1 MDDMTLTAEMPENN
15 STVID
20 TDIQGTKSGGG
31 KPAVEPTP
39 EKEAPRKPESAR
51 DSLEAEAKKIAA
63 QEDKGDEEDGDDEKP
78 VVNKETEKPKAEV
91 KESEAKAKDANE
103 QEAKPSPKPSE
114 GRKIIEAPARFL
126 PRAKE
131 LWNNVPHPVRE
142 EFDRVMRESET
153 EISQYREAK
162 QFRDDVKEFEDLAQR
177 HGVPFK
183 QVLTNYV
190 DIERKFSEDP
200 AQGFRQLMQNMNMH
214 PTQAIG
220 AILRSVNATPQQLA
234 QMLTSNPEAFT
245 ALAPNMQRQ
254 NPQAPLPNQRQPDP
268 EIAAL
273 KEQVQAL
280 HAERVAN
287 DIIRPFSQ
295 EYPEYHEHEDAIAK
309 VLQSGIIDQIHGSS
323 LSPRD
328 KLEAALFMVAPHV
341 VKRGSASGPVQD
353 NSVQGTRTSET
364 PAVDLRGGDKS
375 VKSSLGDVTDVVE
388 PERKMSMRDMLEEE
402 ARKIGRRAS

>member
-1 MDDMTLTAEMPENN
+1 MDDMTLTAELPENN

-20 TDIQGTKSGGG
+20 TDIQGVKSGGG
-31 KPAVEPTP
+31 KPAIEPTP

-63 QEDKGDEEDGDDEKP
+63 ESEKEDGDEKP
-78 VVNKETEKPKAEV
+78 VAENKEPEKPKAEV

-103 QEAKPSPKPSE
+103 PEAKPSPKPSE

-131 LWNNVPHPVRE
+131 LWANVPHPVRE

-153 EISQYREAK
+153 EIAQYKEAK
-162 QFRDDVKEFEDLAQR
+162 QFRDDVKEFEELAQR

-234 QMLTSNPEAFT
+234 QMLTNNPEAFT
-245 ALAPNMQRQ
+245 ALAPNMPRQTQQAQQQQR
-254 NPQAPLPNQRQPDP
+254 APDP
-268 EIAAL
+268 EISAL

-287 DIIRPFSQ
+287 DIIRPFAQ
-295 EYPEYHEHEDAIAK
+295 EYPEYHEHEEAIAK

-341 VKRGSASGPVQD
+341 KRGSASGTVQD
-353 NSVQGTRTSET
+353 NSVQGGRTSET
-364 PAVDLRGGDKS
+364 PAVDLRGGNKS
-375 VKSSLGDVTDVVE
+375 VKSSLGDVTDVAE
-388 PERKMSMRDMLEEE
+388 PERKMSMREMLEDE
-402 ARKIGRRAS
+402 ARKLARKAS

>member
-1 MDDMTLTAEMPENN
+1 MDDMTLTAELPENN

-20 TDIQGTKSGGG
+20 TDIQGVKSGGG
-31 KPAVEPTP
+31 KPAIEPTP

-63 QEDKGDEEDGDDEKP
+63 ESEKDDGDEKP
-78 VVNKETEKPKAEV
+78 TAGNKEPEKPKAEV

-103 QEAKPSPKPSE
+103 PEAKPSPKPSE

-131 LWNNVPHPVRE
+131 LWANVPHPVRE

-153 EISQYREAK
+153 EIAQYKEAK
-162 QFRDDVKEFEDLAQR
+162 QFRDDVKEFEGLAQR

-234 QMLTSNPEAFT
+234 QMLTNNPEAFT
-245 ALAPNMQRQ
+245 ALAPNMPRQTQQVQQQQR
-254 NPQAPLPNQRQPDP
+254 APDP
-268 EIAAL
+268 EISAL

-287 DIIRPFSQ
+287 DIIRPFAQ
-295 EYPEYHEHEDAIAK
+295 EYPEYHEHEEAIAK
-309 VLQSGIIDQIHGSS
+309 VLKSGIIDQIHGSS

-341 VKRGSASGPVQD
+341 KRGSASGTVQD
-353 NSVQGTRTSET
+353 NSVQGGRTSET
-364 PAVDLRGGDKS
+364 PAVDLRGGNKS
-375 VKSSLGDVTDVVE
+375 VKSSLGDVTDVAE
-388 PERKMSMRDMLEEE
+388 PERKMSITEMLEDEV
-402 ARKIGRRAS
+402 RKMNRKAS

>member
-1 MDDMTLTAEMPENN
+1 MDDMSTQAEMPDTN

-20 TDIQGTKSGGG
+20 ADIQGNKSGGG

-51 DSLEAEAKKIAA
+51 DSLEAEAKKIA
-63 QEDKGDEEDGDDEKP
+63 DEKPVTEDGDDDKP
-78 VVNKETEKPKAEV
+78 VVESKEPKAEV

-103 QEAKPSPKPSE
+103 PEAKASPKPSE

-183 QVLTNYV
+183 QALTNYV
-190 DIERKFSEDP
+190 EIERKFSEDP

-234 QMLTSNPEAFT
+234 QMLNSNPEAFT

-254 NPQAPLPNQRQPDP
+254 NQQAPLPNQRQPDP
-268 EIAAL
+268 EIESL
-273 KEQVQAL
+273 RQQVQAL
-280 HAERVAN
+280 HEERIKQSVLE
-287 DIIRPFSQ
+287 PFSQ

-309 VLQSGIIDQIHGSS
+309 VLQSGIIDQIHGTS

-328 KLEAALFMVAPHV
+328 RLETALFMVAPNV
-341 VKRGSASGPVQD
+341 RKSTYSNSNQVD
-353 NSVQGTRTSET
+353 SVQGSQNTET
-364 PAVDLRGGDKS
+364 PAVDLRGGNKS
-375 VKSSLGDVTDVVE
+375 VKSSLGDVTDVAE
-388 PERKMSMRDMLEEE
+388 PEKKMSMRDMLEDE
-402 ARKIGRRAS
+402 ARKLARRAS

>member
-1 MDDMTLTAEMPENN
+1 MDDMTLTAELPENN

-20 TDIQGTKSGGG
+20 TDIQGVKSGGG
-31 KPAVEPTP
+31 KPAIEPTP

-63 QEDKGDEEDGDDEKP
+63 ESEKDDGEKP
-78 VVNKETEKPKAEV
+78 TAGNKEPEKPKAEV

-103 QEAKPSPKPSE
+103 PEAKPSPKPSE

-131 LWNNVPHPVRE
+131 LWANVPHPVRE

-153 EISQYREAK
+153 EIAQYKEAK
-162 QFRDDVKEFEDLAQR
+162 QFRDDVKEFEELAQR

-220 AILRSVNATPQQLA
+220 AILRSVNVV
-234 QMLTSNPEAFT
+234 
-245 ALAPNMQRQ
+245 RQ
-254 NPQAPLPNQRQPDP
+254 NL
-268 EIAAL
+268 L
-273 KEQVQAL
+273 
-280 HAERVAN
+280 ERYAVTL
-287 DIIRPFSQ
+287 R
-295 EYPEYHEHEDAIAK
+295 K
-309 VLQSGIIDQIHGSS
+309 S
-323 LSPRD
+323 L
-328 KLEAALFMVAPHV
+328 EF
-341 VKRGSASGPVQD
+341 
-353 NSVQGTRTSET
+353 
-364 PAVDLRGGDKS
+364 
-375 VKSSLGDVTDVVE
+375 
-388 PERKMSMRDMLEEE
+388 
-402 ARKIGRRAS
+402 

>member
-1 MDDMTLTAEMPENN
+1 MDDMTLTADLPENN

-20 TDIQGTKSGGG
+20 TDIQGVKSGGG
-31 KPAVEPTP
+31 KPAIEQTP

-63 QEDKGDEEDGDDEKP
+63 ESEKEDGEEKP
-78 VVNKETEKPKAEV
+78 AAENKEEPEKPKAEV

-103 QEAKPSPKPSE
+103 PEAKPSPKPSE

-131 LWNNVPHPVRE
+131 LWANVPHPVRE

-153 EISQYREAK
+153 EIAQYKEAK
-162 QFRDDVKEFEDLAQR
+162 QFRDDVKEFEELAQR

-234 QMLTSNPEAFT
+234 QMLTNNPEAFT
-245 ALAPNMQRQ
+245 ALAPNMPRQTQQVQQQQR
-254 NPQAPLPNQRQPDP
+254 ALDP
-268 EIAAL
+268 EINAL

-287 DIIRPFSQ
+287 DIIRPFAQ
-295 EYPEYHEHEDAIAK
+295 EYPEYHEHEEAIAK

-341 VKRGSASGPVQD
+341 KRGSASGTVQD
-353 NSVQGTRTSET
+353 NSVQGGRTSET
-364 PAVDLRGGDKS
+364 PAVDLRGGNKS
-375 VKSSLGDVTDVVE
+375 VKSSLGDVTDVAE
-388 PERKMSMRDMLEEE
+388 PERKMSMREMLEDE
-402 ARKIGRRAS
+402 ARKLARKAS

>member
-1 MDDMTLTAEMPENN
+1 MDDMTLTAELPENN

-20 TDIQGTKSGGG
+20 TDIQGVKSGGG
-31 KPAVEPTP
+31 KPAIEPVP

-63 QEDKGDEEDGDDEKP
+63 ESEKEDGEDKP
-78 VVNKETEKPKAEV
+78 VAENKEPEKPKAEV

-103 QEAKPSPKPSE
+103 PEAKPSPKPSE

-131 LWNNVPHPVRE
+131 LWANVPHPVRE

-153 EISQYREAK
+153 EISQYKEAK
-162 QFRDDVKEFEDLAQR
+162 QFRDDVKEFEELAQR

-220 AILRSVNATPQQLA
+220 AILRSVNVTPQQLA
-234 QMLTSNPEAFT
+234 QMLTNSPEAFT
-245 ALAPNMQRQ
+245 ALAPNMPRQTQQVQQQQR
-254 NPQAPLPNQRQPDP
+254 APDP
-268 EIAAL
+268 EISAL

-287 DIIRPFSQ
+287 DIIRPFVQ
-295 EYPEYHEHEDAIAK
+295 EYPEYHEHEEAIAK

-341 VKRGSASGPVQD
+341 KRGSASGTVQD
-353 NSVQGTRTSET
+353 NSVQGDRTSET
-364 PAVDLRGGDKS
+364 PAVDLRGGNKS
-375 VKSSLGDVTDVVE
+375 VKSSLGDVTDVAE
-388 PERKMSMRDMLEEE
+388 PERKMSMREMLEDE
-402 ARKIGRRAS
+402 ARKLARKAS

>member
-1 MDDMTLTAEMPENN
+1 MDDMTLTAELPENN

-20 TDIQGTKSGGG
+20 TDIQGVKSGGG
-31 KPAVEPTP
+31 KPAIEPTP
-39 EKEAPRKPESAR
+39 EKETPRKPESAR

-63 QEDKGDEEDGDDEKP
+63 ESEKEDGEDKP
-78 VVNKETEKPKAEV
+78 VAENKEPEKPKAEV

-103 QEAKPSPKPSE
+103 PEAKPSPKPSE

-131 LWNNVPHPVRE
+131 LWANVPHPVRE

-153 EISQYREAK
+153 EISQYKEAK
-162 QFRDDVKEFEDLAQR
+162 QFRDDVKEFEELAQR

-234 QMLTSNPEAFT
+234 QMLTNNPEAFT
-245 ALAPNMQRQ
+245 ALAPNMPRQMQPVQQQQR
-254 NPQAPLPNQRQPDP
+254 APDP
-268 EIAAL
+268 EISAL

-287 DIIRPFSQ
+287 DIIRPFAQ
-295 EYPEYHEHEDAIAK
+295 EYPEYHEHEEAIAK

-341 VKRGSASGPVQD
+341 KRGSASGTVQD
-353 NSVQGTRTSET
+353 NSVQGGRTSET
-364 PAVDLRGGDKS
+364 PAVDLRGGNKS
-375 VKSSLGDVTDVVE
+375 VKSSLGDVTDVAE
-388 PERKMSMRDMLEEE
+388 PERKMSMREMLEDE
-402 ARKIGRRAS
+402 ARKLARKAS

>member
-1 MDDMTLTAEMPENN
+1 MDDMSLTAELPDNN

-51 DSLEAEAKKIAA
+51 DSLEAEAKKLSA
-63 QEDKGDEEDGDDEKP
+63 KGDEPEEDEGDEEKP

-162 QFRDDVKEFEDLAQR
+162 QFRDDVKEFEELAQR

-183 QVLTNYV
+183 QALTNYV

-234 QMLTSNPEAFT
+234 QMLNSNPEAFT
-245 ALAPNMQRQ
+245 ALAPNMPRQQQVPQPQQRQ
-254 NPQAPLPNQRQPDP
+254 ADP
-268 EIAAL
+268 EIMAL

-287 DIIRPFSQ
+287 DIIRPFAQ

-341 VKRGSASGPVQD
+341 KRGSASGPVQD
-353 NSVQGTRTSET
+353 NSVQGDRTSET

-375 VKSSLGDVTDVVE
+375 VKSSLGDVTDVIE
-388 PERKMSMRDMLEEE
+388 PQKKMSMRDMLEEE

>member
-1 MDDMTLTAEMPENN
+1 MDDMNLTAELPENN

-31 KPAVEPTP
+31 KPAIEPTP

-63 QEDKGDEEDGDDEKP
+63 QEDKGEDEDGDDEKP

-131 LWNNVPHPVRE
+131 LWANVPHPVRE
-142 EFDRVMRESET
+142 EFDRVMRENET
-153 EISQYREAK
+153 EIAQYREHK
-162 QFRDDVKEFEDLAQR
+162 QFREELKDFEDLAKR
-177 HGVPFK
+177 HNVPFK
-183 QVLTNYV
+183 EALGNYV

-200 AQGFRQLMQNMNMH
+200 ATGFRQLCQNLGMT
-214 PTQAIG
+214 PPQAIG
-220 AILRSVNATPQQLA
+220 HILRSANVSPQQLA
-234 QMLTSNPEAFT
+234 EHIQREPHLYTSLSSPA
-245 ALAPNMQRQ
+245 QSQ
-254 NPQAPLPNQRQPDP
+254 PQAPSPRSPAPDP

-353 NSVQGTRTSET
+353 NSVQGNRTSET

>member
-1 MDDMTLTAEMPENN
+1 MDDMTLTADLPENN

-20 TDIQGTKSGGG
+20 TDIQGVKSGGG
-31 KPAVEPTP
+31 KPAIEPTP
-39 EKEAPRKPESAR
+39 EKEVPRKPESAR

-63 QEDKGDEEDGDDEKP
+63 ESEKEDGDEKP
-78 VVNKETEKPKAEV
+78 VAENKEPEKPKAEV

-103 QEAKPSPKPSE
+103 PEAKPSPKPSE

-131 LWNNVPHPVRE
+131 LWANVPHPVRE
-142 EFDRVMRESET
+142 EFDRVMRESEI
-153 EISQYREAK
+153 EIAQYKEAK
-162 QFRDDVKEFEDLAQR
+162 QFRDDVKEFEELAQR

-200 AQGFRQLMQNMNMH
+200 AQGFLQLMQNMNMH

-234 QMLTSNPEAFT
+234 QMLTNNPEAFT
-245 ALAPNMQRQ
+245 ALAPNMPRQTQQAQQQQR
-254 NPQAPLPNQRQPDP
+254 APDP
-268 EIAAL
+268 EISAL

-287 DIIRPFSQ
+287 DIIRPFAQ
-295 EYPEYHEHEDAIAK
+295 EYPEYHEHEEAIAK

-341 VKRGSASGPVQD
+341 KRGSASGTVQD
-353 NSVQGTRTSET
+353 NSVQGGRTSET
-364 PAVDLRGGDKS
+364 PAVDLRGGNKS
-375 VKSSLGDVTDVVE
+375 VKSSLGDVTDVAE
-388 PERKMSMRDMLEEE
+388 PERKMSMREMLEDE
-402 ARKIGRRAS
+402 ARKLARKAS

>member
-1 MDDMTLTAEMPENN
+1 MDDMTLTAELPENN

-20 TDIQGTKSGGG
+20 TDIQGVKSGGG
-31 KPAVEPTP
+31 KPAIEPTP

-63 QEDKGDEEDGDDEKP
+63 ESEKDDGDEKP
-78 VVNKETEKPKAEV
+78 TAGNKEPEKPKAEV

-103 QEAKPSPKPSE
+103 PEAKPSPKPSE

-131 LWNNVPHPVRE
+131 LWANVPHPVRE

-153 EISQYREAK
+153 EIAQYKEAK
-162 QFRDDVKEFEDLAQR
+162 QFRDDVKEFEGLAQR

-234 QMLTSNPEAFT
+234 QMLTNNPEAFT
-245 ALAPNMQRQ
+245 ALAPNMPRQTQTVHPQQR
-254 NPQAPLPNQRQPDP
+254 APDP
-268 EIAAL
+268 EISAL

-287 DIIRPFSQ
+287 DIIRPFAQ
-295 EYPEYHEHEDAIAK
+295 EYPEYHEHEEAIAK
-309 VLQSGIIDQIHGSS
+309 VLKSGIIDQIHGSS

-341 VKRGSASGPVQD
+341 KRGSASGTVQD
-353 NSVQGTRTSET
+353 NSVQGDRTSET
-364 PAVDLRGGDKS
+364 PAVDLRGGNKS
-375 VKSSLGDVTDVVE
+375 VKSSLGDVTDVAE
-388 PERKMSMRDMLEEE
+388 PERKMSITEMLEDEV
-402 ARKIGRRAS
+402 RKMNRKAS

>member
-20 TDIQGTKSGGG
+20 TDIQGVKSGGG
-31 KPAVEPTP
+31 KPAIDPTP

-63 QEDKGDEEDGDDEKP
+63 ESEKEDGEEKP
-78 VVNKETEKPKAEV
+78 AAENKEPEKPKAEV

-103 QEAKPSPKPSE
+103 PEAKPSPKPSE

-131 LWNNVPHPVRE
+131 LWANVPHPVRE

-153 EISQYREAK
+153 EISQYKEAK
-162 QFRDDVKEFEDLAQR
+162 QFRDDVKEFEELAQR

-220 AILRSVNATPQQLA
+220 AILRCVNATPQQLA
-234 QMLTSNPEAFT
+234 QMLTNNPEAFT
-245 ALAPNMQRQ
+245 ALAPNMPRQTQQVQQHQR
-254 NPQAPLPNQRQPDP
+254 APDP
-268 EIAAL
+268 EISAL

-287 DIIRPFSQ
+287 DIIRPFAQ
-295 EYPEYHEHEDAIAK
+295 EYPEYHEHEEAIAK

-341 VKRGSASGPVQD
+341 KRGSASGTVQD
-353 NSVQGTRTSET
+353 NSVQGDRTSET
-364 PAVDLRGGDKS
+364 PAVDLRGGNKS
-375 VKSSLGDVTDVVE
+375 VKSSLGDVTDVAE
-388 PERKMSMRDMLEEE
+388 PERKMSMREMLEDE
-402 ARKIGRRAS
+402 ARKLARKAS

>member
-1 MDDMTLTAEMPENN
+1 MDDMTLTAELPENN

-20 TDIQGTKSGGG
+20 TDIQGVKSGGG
-31 KPAVEPTP
+31 KPAIEPTP

-63 QEDKGDEEDGDDEKP
+63 ESEKEDGDEKP
-78 VVNKETEKPKAEV
+78 VAENKEPEKPKAEV

-103 QEAKPSPKPSE
+103 PEAKPSPKPSE

-131 LWNNVPHPVRE
+131 LWANVPHPVRE

-153 EISQYREAK
+153 EIAQYKEAK
-162 QFRDDVKEFEDLAQR
+162 QFRDDVKEFEELAQR

-234 QMLTSNPEAFT
+234 QMLTNNPEAFT
-245 ALAPNMQRQ
+245 ALSPNMPRQTQQVQQQQR
-254 NPQAPLPNQRQPDP
+254 APDP
-268 EIAAL
+268 EISAL

-287 DIIRPFSQ
+287 DIIRPFAQ
-295 EYPEYHEHEDAIAK
+295 EYPEYHEHEEAIAK

-341 VKRGSASGPVQD
+341 KRGSASGTVQD
-353 NSVQGTRTSET
+353 NSVQGDRTSET
-364 PAVDLRGGDKS
+364 PAVDLRGGNKS
-375 VKSSLGDVTDVVE
+375 VKSSLGDVTDVAE
-388 PERKMSMRDMLEEE
+388 PERKMSMREMLEDE
-402 ARKIGRRAS
+402 ARKLARKAS

>member
-1 MDDMTLTAEMPENN
+1 MDDMTLTAELPENN

-31 KPAVEPTP
+31 KPAVEPAP

-51 DSLEAEAKKIAA
+51 DSLEAEAKKLSA
-63 QEDKGDEEDGDDEKP
+63 KGDEPEEDDGDEEKP

-153 EISQYREAK
+153 ELQSGREAK
-162 QFRDDVKEFEDLAQR
+162 QFREELKDFEELASR

-183 QVLTNYV
+183 QALNNYV
-190 DIERKFSEDP
+190 EIERKFSEDP

-234 QMLTSNPEAFT
+234 QMLNSNPEAFT
-245 ALAPNMQRQ
+245 ALAPNIPRQQQAPQPQQRQ
-254 NPQAPLPNQRQPDP
+254 ADP

-287 DIIRPFSQ
+287 DIIRPFAQ

-341 VKRGSASGPVQD
+341 RRGSAFGTSQD
-353 NSVQGTRTSET
+353 NSVQGENRTSET
-364 PAVDLRGGDKS
+364 PAVDLRGGNKS

-402 ARKIGRRAS
+402 ARKLSRRAS

>member
-1 MDDMTLTAEMPENN
+1 MDDMTLTADLPENN

-20 TDIQGTKSGGG
+20 ADIQGVKSGGG
-31 KPAVEPTP
+31 KPAIEPTP

-63 QEDKGDEEDGDDEKP
+63 ESEKEEGDEKP
-78 VVNKETEKPKAEV
+78 VAENKEPEKPKAEV

-103 QEAKPSPKPSE
+103 PEAKPSPKPSE

-131 LWNNVPHPVRE
+131 LWANVPHPVRE

-153 EISQYREAK
+153 EIAQYKEAK
-162 QFRDDVKEFEDLAQR
+162 QFRDDVKEFEELAQR

-234 QMLTSNPEAFT
+234 QMLTNSPEAFT
-245 ALAPNMQRQ
+245 ALAPNMPRQTQQVQQQQR
-254 NPQAPLPNQRQPDP
+254 APDP
-268 EIAAL
+268 EISAL

-287 DIIRPFSQ
+287 DIIRPFAQ
-295 EYPEYHEHEDAIAK
+295 EYPEYHEHEEAIAK

-341 VKRGSASGPVQD
+341 KRGSASGTVQD
-353 NSVQGTRTSET
+353 NSVQGGRTSET
-364 PAVDLRGGDKS
+364 PAVDLRGGNKS
-375 VKSSLGDVTDVVE
+375 VKSSLGDVTDVAE
-388 PERKMSMRDMLEEE
+388 PERKMSMREMLEDE
-402 ARKIGRRAS
+402 ARKLARKAS

>member
-1 MDDMTLTAEMPENN
+1 MDDMTLTAELPENN

-20 TDIQGTKSGGG
+20 TDIQGVKSGGG
-31 KPAVEPTP
+31 NPAIEPTP

-63 QEDKGDEEDGDDEKP
+63 ESDKEEGDEKP
-78 VVNKETEKPKAEV
+78 TAENKEPEKPKAEV

-103 QEAKPSPKPSE
+103 PEAKPSPKPSE

-131 LWNNVPHPVRE
+131 LWANVPHPVRE

-153 EISQYREAK
+153 EISQYKEAK
-162 QFRDDVKEFEDLAQR
+162 QFRDDVKEFEELAQR

-234 QMLTSNPEAFT
+234 QMLTNNPEAFT
-245 ALAPNMQRQ
+245 ALAPNMPRQTQQVQPQQR
-254 NPQAPLPNQRQPDP
+254 APDP
-268 EIAAL
+268 EISAL

-287 DIIRPFSQ
+287 DIIRPFAQ
-295 EYPEYHEHEDAIAK
+295 EYPEYHEHEEAIAK

-341 VKRGSASGPVQD
+341 KRGSASGTVQD
-353 NSVQGTRTSET
+353 NSVQGGRTSET
-364 PAVDLRGGDKS
+364 PAVDLRGGNKS
-375 VKSSLGDVTDVVE
+375 VKSSLGDVTDVAE
-388 PERKMSMRDMLEEE
+388 PERKMSMREMLEDE
-402 ARKIGRRAS
+402 ARKLARKAS

>member
-1 MDDMTLTAEMPENN
+1 MDDMTLTAELPENN

-20 TDIQGTKSGGG
+20 TDIQGVKSGGG
-31 KPAVEPTP
+31 KPAIEPTP

-63 QEDKGDEEDGDDEKP
+63 ESEKEDGDEKP
-78 VVNKETEKPKAEV
+78 VAENKEPEKPKAEV

-103 QEAKPSPKPSE
+103 PEAKPSPKPSE

-131 LWNNVPHPVRE
+131 LWANVPHPVRE

-153 EISQYREAK
+153 EIAQYKEAK
-162 QFRDDVKEFEDLAQR
+162 QFRDDVKEFEELAQR

-234 QMLTSNPEAFT
+234 QMLTNNPEAFT
-245 ALAPNMQRQ
+245 ALAPNMLRQTQQVQQQQR
-254 NPQAPLPNQRQPDP
+254 APDP
-268 EIAAL
+268 EISAL

-287 DIIRPFSQ
+287 DIIRPFAQ
-295 EYPEYHEHEDAIAK
+295 EYPEYHEHEEAIAK

-341 VKRGSASGPVQD
+341 KRGSASGTVQD
-353 NSVQGTRTSET
+353 NSVQGDRTSET
-364 PAVDLRGGDKS
+364 PAVDLRGGNKS
-375 VKSSLGDVTDVVE
+375 VKSSLGDVTDVAE
-388 PERKMSMRDMLEEE
+388 PERKMSMREMLEDE
-402 ARKIGRRAS
+402 ARKLARKAS